1 MAGAPQVVQFD
12 ESSRLDDLAREWLA
26 LAGRLEGTSYF
37 QTPDWVLSWWETL
50 AGRPPTRAVT
60 WRAPTGRLEALVVLS
75 RAREPLHG
83 RLPMRLPVYVNAG
96 SGAGAADHC
105 GWLVAPAWR
114 DAVAAWL
121 AEAIAGHVLLLRNA
135 DACREQPP
143 LPAGARV
150 IAQTVCPRLP
160 IAASGDVGRSRGFGR
175 QLGRFTRRMEREGVR
190 FEWVEAGAVDEG
202 LLGSLFDLHF
212 RARARHGCRD

>member
-1 MAGAPQVVQFD
+1 MTAPALVELDAPAAVGD
-12 ESSRLDDLAREWLA
+12 LTDDWLGLATRLDE
-26 LAGRLEGTSYF
+26 TSYF

-143 LPAGARV
+143 LPAGA
-150 IAQTVCPRLP
+150 LL
-160 IAASGDVGRSRGFGR
+160 AARSAS
-175 QLGRFTRRMEREGVR
+175 RR
-190 FEWVEAGAVDEG
+190 A
-202 LLGSLFDLHF
+202 
-212 RARARHGCRD
+212 